1 VTSPHRVE
9 NIGARGALR
18 RRRSGVVWAVLAVAG
33 LVALLVSDAPRW
45 THLMIAIPAGLAA
58 IGFLQARERT

>member
-1 VTSPHRVE
+1 MTSPDRVE
-9 NIGARGALR
+9 NIGAPGALR

-33 LVALLVSDAPRW
+33 LIALLVGDAPRW
-45 THLMIAIPAGLAA
+45 TRLMIAIPAGLAA

>member
-1 VTSPHRVE
+1 MTSPDRVE

-33 LVALLVSDAPRW
+33 LIALLVGDAPRW
-45 THLMIAIPAGLAA
+45 TRLMIAIPAGLAA

>member
-1 VTSPHRVE
+1 MTSSGRVE
-9 NIGARGALR
+9 NIGVRGALR

-33 LVALLVSDAPRW
+33 LIALLVGAAPRW
-45 THLMIAIPAGLAA
+45 TRLMIAIPAGLAA

>member
-1 VTSPHRVE
+1 MTSPDRVE

-18 RRRSGVVWAVLAVAG
+18 RRHSGVVWAVLAVAG
-33 LVALLVSDAPRW
+33 LIALLVGDAPRW
-45 THLMIAIPAGLAA
+45 TRLMIAIPAGLAA